1 MSFKT
6 YRAIDLCI
14 MMAII
19 VLGELLISFA
29 SNAWFKLNSL
39 GVSIVFPMLLII
51 AMRWGWLVA
60 IPAVVGGAI
69 SCFFSQL
76 SGGQAMTPTLLLISE
91 VGTLSTLLSLVWF
104 KFVGKQKTKDSWL
117 LSLAYVC
124 LMYLIYSVFCGIVT
138 AIVNGKDLLGCMVL
152 YFTRDSITLLFSVVV
167 VLITRKLDGVFE
179 DQKTYLLRQEKQREE
194 EKAKKQ
200 KNENN

>member
-39 GVSIVFPMLLII
+39 GISIVFPMLLII

-60 IPAVVGGAI
+60 IPAVVGGAV

-76 SGGQAMTPTLLLISE
+76 SGGQAVTPTLILISE
-91 VGTLSTLLSLVWF
+91 VGTLSTLFSCLWF
-104 KFVGKQKTKDSWL
+104 KLVGKQKTKDSWL
-117 LSLAYVC
+117 LSLAYVF
-124 LMYLIYSVFCGIVT
+124 LMYLIYSIFCGTVT
-138 AIVNGKDLLGCMVL
+138 AIVNCNGFFSYIVY

-179 DQKTYLLRQEKQREE
+179 DQKTYLLRLEKQREAE
-194 EKAKKQ
+194 EQKKI
-200 KNENN
+200 KN